1 MSFVAGRVEK
11 DSARA
16 AAEWDEVRAALD
28 ECPLLMLHPDGKNG
42 WGVGLETRD
51 GKAEEGYSLVGEIY
65 GLGLAIAPGHGERRT
80 ARSCTH

>member
-16 AAEWDEVRAALD
+16 AAEWDEVCAALD

-42 WGVGLETRD
+42 WG
-51 GKAEEGYSLVGEIY
+51 AGYQSL
-65 GLGLAIAPGHGERRT
+65 
-80 ARSCTH
+80 